1 MLIMNEKNTMVRPC
15 KCRQI
20 HGIPGAMAFKPA
32 GKPLRRLKQVVLG
45 PDEFEAIRLADMEGL
60 YQEEAAEKMG
70 ISRATFGRIVEE
82 ARRKIATALV
92 QGRALIIQLAGTEPV
107 PARTYV
113 CRQCGSRFVAE
124 EKPDRNLTCPHC
136 EGSSIIPVP
145 EATPDK
151 WGGLGCRR
159 GRGGGRGGCG
169 GGFGGGRKSE

>member
-1 MLIMNEKNTMVRPC
+1 MNEKNTMVRPC

-32 GKPLRRLKQVVLG
+32 GKPVRQLKQVELG

-92 QGRALIIQLAGTEPV
+92 QGRALIIQLDGTEPV
-107 PARTYV
+107 PTRKYV
-113 CRQCGSRFVAE
+113 CRQCGSRFTAE
-124 EKPDRNLTCPHC
+124 EKPDRNLTCPNC
-136 EGSSIIPVP
+136 QGSSIIPVP

-151 WGGLGCRR
+151 WGGLS
-159 GRGGGRGGCG
+159 RGGGLPGK
-169 GGFGGGRKSE
+169 RKRD